1 MVTTSVLVAVGFVLY
16 LLFYYVY
23 GKTLERG
30 LVKANKETPTPARR
44 LYDGMDFVP
53 ANKYVLF
60 GHHFASIAGAAP
72 IVGPA
77 IAMAWGWLPAILWVW
92 FGNILIGSIHD
103 YLSLMASVRYDGR
116 SIPWIAGKLLTK
128 RTGLLFQIFILFTLI
143 LVVAAFASVISQ
155 IFIKIP
161 SVATA
166 SLFFIVTALITG
178 WLLYRVKLGFGLSTV
193 IGLILIGLSI
203 AIAPK
208 FPIVLHSTQWI
219 LVLFVYIVIASSL
232 PVWILLQPRDYL
244 NAYILWGGL
253 AIGGIALL
261 IAFRHIT
268 LPAFTMWS
276 APVIGGKPSPFWPT
290 IPLIIACGS
299 LSGFHSIVASGTTSK
314 QLANEKDGLF
324 VGFGGMYT
332 EGFLSTVVI
341 TSIAAFGLG
350 ALGKSAASPAAL
362 AGGYGHWINSVGGPI
377 GIFSKSYA
385 QATYIALRLPLQA
398 MAVFA
403 SLWVAAFTLTTLDT
417 VDRLGR
423 FVWTELMEPF
433 RQQGKLYNILTNKWI
448 ASLPVAGLG
457 VWMAMGGAWKVIWPA
472 FGGANQMLASIALF
486 TVSTWVVKYLSSSLW
501 YRVAVLAPTIFL
513 WVTVTSALFWYLFTV
528 IPSYRAMHP
537 GQALFLAL
545 IIFIE
550 IALNILLVYEFFKV
564 FSRRKTYR
572 AMPEER

>member
-1 MVTTSVLVAVGFVLY
+1 MITTSVLVVVGVVLY
-16 LLFYYVY
+16 LLFYHLY
-23 GKTLERG
+23 GRTLEKG
-30 LVKANKETPTPARR
+30 LVKADSEALTPARR

-92 FGNILIGSIHD
+92 FGNILIGSVHD
-103 YLSLMASVRYDGR
+103 YLSLMASVRHDGK

-128 RTGLLFQIFILFTLI
+128 RTGVLFQIFILFTLI

-155 IFIKIP
+155 IFLKSP
-161 SVATA
+161 PVATA
-166 SLFFIVTALITG
+166 SLLFIGTALITG
-178 WLLYRVKLGFGLSTV
+178 WLLYKVKLGFGPSTIV
-193 IGLILIGLSI
+193 GIILIGLSI
-203 AIAPK
+203 AVAPK
-208 FPIVLHSTQWI
+208 FPIVLSRTEWI
-219 LVLFVYIVIASSL
+219 MVLFVYIVIASSL
-232 PVWILLQPRDYL
+232 PVWVLLQPRDYL

-253 AIGGIALL
+253 ALGGIALV
-261 IAFRHIT
+261 IAMHRIT
-268 LPAFTMWS
+268 SPAFTMWS

-314 QLANEKDGLF
+314 QLANERDGLF

-332 EGFLSTVVI
+332 EGFLSTVVVV
-341 TSIAAFGLG
+341 SIAAFGLG
-350 ALGKSAASPAAL
+350 VLGKDFVNSVDFAK
-362 AGGYGHWINSVGGPI
+362 GYGHWINGVGGPI
-377 GIFSKSYA
+377 GIFSRSYA
-385 QATYIALRLPLQA
+385 QATHLALRLPLEA

-433 RQQGKLYNILTNKWI
+433 KSKGLLYNVLTNKWF
-448 ASLPVAGLG
+448 ASFLVAALG
-457 VWMAMGGAWKVIWPA
+457 IWMAIGGAWKIIWPA

-486 TVSTWVVKYLSSSLW
+486 TVSTWVVKHLTSSTW
-501 YRVAVLAPTIFL
+501 YRLAVLLPALFL
-513 WVTVTSALFWYLFTV
+513 WITVTSALFWYLLAV
-528 IPSYRAMHP
+528 IPEYRVTNP
-537 GQALFLAL
+537 GQAIFLAL
-545 IIFIE
+545 IIVVE
-550 IALNILLVYEFFKV
+550 IALNLLLAYEFFKV
-564 FSRRKTYR
+564 LSKKETYR
-572 AMPEER
+572 EVRGE